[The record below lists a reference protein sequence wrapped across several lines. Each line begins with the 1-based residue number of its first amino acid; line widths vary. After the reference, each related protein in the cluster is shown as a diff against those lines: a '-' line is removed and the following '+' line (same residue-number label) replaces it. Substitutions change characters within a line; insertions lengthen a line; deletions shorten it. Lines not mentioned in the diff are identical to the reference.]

1 MSSKRLELLP
11 SFKDVHFI
19 FYNGTITHTYI
30 QTTCNHL
37 LQPVQENGF
46 FLKKNV
52 RRPLPFRIHK
62 VMSKVS
68 TSFLTNPPYSNTLFA
83 PMTRQVHPS
92 PLTTHHPSPSQYNL
106 GQLPNKSLTGGK
118 SCGWELSHEKVVK
131 DPLCL
136 INNLE
141 ALYNLI
147 YKFPITLIVH
157 KNSNHEMGQVSD
169 TVCASFCD

>member
-68 TSFLTNPPYSNTLFA
+68 TSFLPNPPNSNTLFA

-92 PLTTHHPSPSQYNL
+92 PLTTPHQASTTWDNFPTNRLQEGNHA
-106 GQLPNKSLTGGK
+106 GGNCLMK
-118 SCGWELSHEKVVK
+118 KLSR
-131 DPLCL
+131 
-136 INNLE
+136 
-141 ALYNLI
+141 
-147 YKFPITLIVH
+147 TL
-157 KNSNHEMGQVSD
+157 
-169 TVCASFCD
+169 CASQIILRHCIT